1 MWCLERN
8 IHITAQHLP
17 GSLNTIADAESQT
30 LRDRAD
36 WKPNPVIFH
45 KINQLWGPLEVD
57 LFASRQSTQCQHYF
71 SWRPDP
77 SAEATDAF
85 LQTWTYMRGY
95 ANPPWNLVGKT
106 LSQIQTQQVDV
117 VLIAPVWKSQPW
129 YPTLLLML
137 IDLDLPWLIT
147 TDNQV
152 MFNLDPS
159 VMLPQLAAW
168 HTYLR
173 KRYRG
178 QCLSEEATDLMLK
191 SWTAKT
197 NKSYDSLFTK
207 WERWCSERGS
217 DPISDPVAEVANF
230 LAFLFKGAISIVL

>member
-17 GSLNTIADAESQT
+17 GLLNTIADAESRT
-30 LRDRAD
+30 LRDRTD
-36 WKPNPVIFH
+36 WKLNPVIFH
-45 KINQLWGPLEVD
+45 KIDQLWGPLEVD
-57 LFASRQSTQCQHYF
+57 LFASRLSTQCQRYF

-85 LQTWTYMRGY
+85 LQTWTHMRGY
-95 ANPPWNLVGKT
+95 ANPPWNLVGRT
-106 LSQIQTQQVDV
+106 LSQIQAQQTDV

-137 IDLDLPWLIT
+137 ID
-147 TDNQV
+147 
-152 MFNLDPS
+152 FPS
-159 VMLPQLAAW
+159 VNNNRQSGDVQSGPICDAPTASRMA
-168 HTYLR
+168 YLR
-173 KRYRG
+173 ERYRG

-191 SWTAKT
+191 SWRTKT

-217 DPISDPVAEVANF
+217 DPISGPVTEVANF
-230 LAFLFKGAISIVL
+230 LAYLFKGAISIVP